1 MQSSPPEPWWFLCLE
16 EKTLAKPSRLAT
28 GILGRKASQPIDR
41 WYIWRNPY
49 WTTRCFLECDIDSW
63 FLSFLIIPCSL
74 GVEFDESGNH
84 FQIGKIDMLWLL
96 CQVTSWFLQLR
107 WIKYLQIQKHDVV
120 TTRVMWWAGWVFAQP
135 LKPASLKWCDRFMSQ
150 FRGIQ

>member
-74 GVEFDESGNH
+74 GVGFDDRGIISKLERLTCYARCHNSCH
-84 FQIGKIDMLWLL
+84 P
-96 CQVTSWFLQLR
+96 R
-107 WIKYLQIQKHDVV
+107 
-120 TTRVMWWAGWVFAQP
+120 AGWVFAQP
-135 LKPASLKWCDRFMSQ
+135 LKPASLKWCDRFIVSCPNSEAFSKAQSCNINTWYTYKML
-150 FRGIQ
+150 